1 MNGSGE
7 RLACVVS
14 CVGIAMLFFPLI
26 GFYHAIQVGN
36 FLALYVPCFLENKC
50 LMNDFLILEI
60 ILYSSRFSYI
70 KISSLLFIRV
80 TNLISIFFPLVDC
93 HDLLIS
99 WYSNFGWFHD

>member
-36 FLALYVPCFLENKC
+36 FLALYVPCFLENKV
-50 LMNDFLILEI
+50 LNE
-60 ILYSSRFSYI
+60 
-70 KISSLLFIRV
+70 
-80 TNLISIFFPLVDC
+80 
-93 HDLLIS
+93 
-99 WYSNFGWFHD
+99 